1 MIRTLKKVGIEG
13 SYLEIIKA
21 IYERSTANILVNG
34 ERLRNF
40 SLRSGTR
47 QGCPLS
53 LLLLNIVL
61 GVLASAI
68 SQHKEIKGIQIS
80 QEEVKL
86 SLFADD
92 MILFMENPKDSTKK
106 LLELIHEFSKV
117 AGYEINAQKSVAFL
131 YTNNEATEKEI
142 KESIPFTVAQKA
154 TKYVG
159 INLTKGVENVC
170 TENYRK
176 LMKEMEEDTK
186 QWKKSPCSWIGRTN
200 IVERSIL
207 PKAIY
212 MFNAIPIKVTPA
224 FFTELEPILLKCVWN
239 PKRTRRANA
248 ILKKKTKAGGITIP
262 DFKLYYK
269 AVIIKTVWYW
279 H

>member
-1 MIRTLKKVGIEG
+1 MNNPMLISSSVG
-13 SYLEIIKA
+13 K
-21 IYERSTANILVNG
+21 NG
-34 ERLRNF
+34 RV
-40 SLRSGTR
+40 SPLRSGTR

-53 LLLLNIVL
+53 PLLLNIAL
-61 GVLASAI
+61 EVLASAI
-68 SQHKEIKGIQIS
+68 RQPKEINGIHIG

-92 MILFMENPKDSTKK
+92 TIIYTENLKDATTER
-106 LLELIHEFSKV
+106 LEWIHEFGKV
-117 AGYEINAQKSVAFL
+117 AGYKINAQKSVAFL
-131 YTNNEATEKEI
+131 YTNNEATEREI
-142 KESIPFTVAQKA
+142 KESIPLTVAQKA

-159 INLTKGVENVC
+159 INLTKEVENVC
-170 TENYRK
+170 TGNYRK

-186 QWKKSPCSWIGRTN
+186 KWKKCPCSWIGRTN
-200 IVERSIL
+200 IVKRSIL

-224 FFTELEPILLKCVWN
+224 FFTELEHIILKCVWN
-239 PKRTRRANA
+239 QKRARRAKA
-248 ILKKKTKAGGITIP
+248 ILRKKTKAGGITIP